1 MVLLEKDKEN
11 LKTGNKDVGDQN
23 HNPLRPIHAH
33 NVYSLT
39 KIPTMHLP
47 SLKPIQLIR
56 CMLRCKGFLET
67 QSCETQEDAVVSGQI
82 NPDWDC
88 L

>member
-11 LKTGNKDVGDQN
+11 QKTRNKILGTRIIIPCAQSTRITFTV
-23 HNPLRPIHAH
+23 LRNSHDA
-33 NVYSLT
+33 
-39 KIPTMHLP
+39 LP
-47 SLKPIQLIR
+47 SSKPTQLIR
-56 CMLRCKGFLET
+56 CMLLCKGFLET